1 MTPLL
6 PLRSTT
12 FSLDVSSLAVFL
24 GADAA
29 LAVMMLPHL
38 HSQRKLWGWYNCPGS
53 YQIAKRYGELA
64 RFRFWSALFGSAKVP
79 PELALELSSAAGS
92 TFTAA
97 WSSIAVSP
105 TSHLAAMLLQE
116 CRDLTATVVAGRQTA
131 PVDVTIADLRREP
144 SPLEYPR
151 VPSTYSRWMAACPI
165 AATLSASIACAI
177 YRDFSCAAMILVG
190 AICHG
195 LACLVMG
202 NARFVYR
209 HDAPSE
215 HAPTLAHGWLE
226 SQNSRSIVILRGSDR
241 AVAPVLRGRFSLQ
254 FQSSQ
259 QHCLIT
265 FCSILLGAQFLLQ
278 LLFVPQGTRFGQIM
292 FICSLFISWLY
303 HQHILAHSKADVL
316 QRITTEDVL
325 GGPTL
330 RKFRFGSRTTA
341 AVFVLLV
348 LRPEIRDMRT
358 GLASLLPSDTLVWQS
373 WHDAVVS
380 RLESGKPLCFEGCDG
395 EWRRMKGL
403 SSGDDNMLL
412 DTLFGDASTAYIAFA
427 EHLAKT

>member
-1 MTPLL
+1 MAPLL

-38 HSQRKLWGWYNCPGS
+38 HSQRRWWGWYNCPGS
-53 YQIAKRYGELA
+53 YQLAKYYGELA
-64 RFRFWSALFGSAKVP
+64 RFRFSSALSTKVP
-79 PELALELSSAAGS
+79 PELALELSNAAGS

-97 WSSIAVSP
+97 WSSIAVRVASP
-105 TSHLAAMLLQE
+105 LAAMLLQE
-116 CRDLTATVVAGRQTA
+116 CRDLPVTAIDGRQTA

-177 YRDFSCAAMILVG
+177 YRDIPCAAMILVG
-190 AICHG
+190 ALCHG

-202 NARFVYR
+202 EARFVYR
-209 HDAPSE
+209 HDVSSE
-215 HAPTLAHGWLE
+215 HHPTLAHGWLE

-241 AVAPVLRGRFSLQ
+241 AVTPVLRGRFSLQ
-254 FQSSQ
+254 FSNSQ
-259 QHCLIT
+259 QHCLVT
-265 FCSILLGAQFLLQ
+265 LCSILLGVQFLLQ

-316 QRITTEDVL
+316 QRITTEDIL

-330 RKFRFGSRTTA
+330 RKLRFGSRTTA

-348 LRPEIRDMRT
+348 LRPEIRNLRKCLVSM
-358 GLASLLPSDTLVWQS
+358 LPSDTPVWQL

-380 RLESGKPLCFEGCDG
+380 RLESGKPLSFEDCDE
-395 EWRRMKGL
+395 EWRRMAGL
-403 SSGDDNMLL
+403 SSMDDSMLL
-412 DTLFGDASTAYIAFA
+412 DTLLGDASTAYIAFT
-427 EHLAKT
+427 EHLAKS